1 MQEIINAIAQKAG
14 ISAEAATLI
23 VGAILAFIQKE
34 APQNV
39 ASKILMAFPDS
50 AATIAKA
57 QAAGTSATGLG
68 GLVGRIGSAI
78 GGKTGDAA
86 ALMSQLLATG
96 VTMTQL
102 ETAGEVLYKT
112 IREEAGPKAVTDL
125 IKHVPELGKILPAA

>member
-1 MQEIINAIAQKAG
+1 
-14 ISAEAATLI
+14 

-39 ASKILMAFPDS
+39 SSKILAAFPDS

-57 QAAGTSATGLG
+57 QAAGASATGLG

-96 VTMTQL
+96 ITMPQL
-102 ETAGEVLYKT
+102 ETAGEVLLKGM
-112 IREEAGPKAVTDL
+112 RDEAGPKVVADL
-125 IKHVPELGKILPAA
+125 LKHVP